1 MGETISR
8 AFTPPGTDV
17 SGRGMAPQ
25 PVTRSDSS
33 IEDAAKRRRQA
44 RAIATGI
51 GQTRL
56 ASGLGDIGGGASGGS
71 RRVGLVGEVG

>member
-1 MGETISR
+1 MGDTLSR
-8 AFTPPGTDV
+8 VFTPPGTDV
-17 SGRGMAPQ
+17 SGRGSPPQ

-33 IEDAAKRRRQA
+33 IEDAAKRRRAA

-56 ASGLGDIGGGASGGS
+56 ASGLGDIGAGGSSGS